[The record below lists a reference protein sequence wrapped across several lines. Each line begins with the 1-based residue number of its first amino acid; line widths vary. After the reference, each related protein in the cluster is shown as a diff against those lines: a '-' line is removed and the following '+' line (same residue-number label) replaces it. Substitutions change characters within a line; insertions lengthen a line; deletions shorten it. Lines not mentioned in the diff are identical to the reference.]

1 MSSLFFIPICV
12 ATVTVGFF
20 LFYICG
26 ETDCCTTCDKKNYNS
41 QDYESTP
48 CI

>member
-1 MSSLFFIPICV
+1 MSSVFFIPICV

-20 LFYICG
+20 VFYICG
-26 ETDCCTTCDKKNYNS
+26 ETDYCRCDKDNS
-41 QDYESTP
+41 NSDNYESTP

>member
-1 MSSLFFIPICV
+1 MSSVFFIPICV

-20 LFYICG
+20 GYYICW
-26 ETDCCTTCDKKNYNS
+26 ETDYCRCDKDNYNYE
-41 QDYESTP
+41 DYESTP